1 MDRKVLE
8 VSSLSLSYSDYLPT
22 YLPIYL
28 LCIYL
33 SNDRSIFEIAQI
45 YIYID
50 ISYFKIYNVY
60 IRTHIYIYAHIHII
74 PMSDQRFVPGCGR
87 EAGAE
92 PYPATDPATQCGGP
106 GRFAADEGPQ
116 GLHGPAEGDLQ

>member
-1 MDRKVLE
+1 M
-8 VSSLSLSYSDYLPT
+8 
-22 YLPIYL
+22 
-28 LCIYL
+28 
-33 SNDRSIFEIAQI
+33 
-45 YIYID
+45 YIYVHT
-50 ISYFKIYNVY
+50 Y
-60 IRTHIYIYAHIHII
+60 IYIYAHINII
-74 PMSDQRFVPGCGR
+74 PMSDQRFVPGCGC